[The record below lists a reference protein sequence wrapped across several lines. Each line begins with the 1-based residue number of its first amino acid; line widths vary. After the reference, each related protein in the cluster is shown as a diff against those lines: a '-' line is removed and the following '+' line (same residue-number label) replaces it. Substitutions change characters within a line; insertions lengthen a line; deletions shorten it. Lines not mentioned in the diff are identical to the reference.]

1 MNQHVWIFNGA
12 NSQFPSGVF
21 TSKELADI
29 WMKKHR
35 LTGVL
40 TLYPIDNGTYD
51 WAIGEGVF
59 TPRRDHEFSPDFIG
73 KFSSASQE
81 HFHYSDGLIEN

>member
-29 WMKKHR
+29 WIKKHG

-51 WAIGEGVF
+51 WAIEEGMF
-59 TPRRDHEFSPDFIG
+59 TPRKDHEFSPAFIG

-81 HFHYSDGLIEN
+81 HFHYFDGLIEN